1 MRIEQLEIKNF
12 RCLEDITIKFP
23 ANNLAVIVG
32 VNGAGKSAILD
43 ALKISISN
51 VIRQLI
57 SLEIKKDFTLQDITG
72 SLAIIEQD
80 DIHHTAES
88 SEIEAVIKEKGEH
101 TITVSCIAAILEKD
115 HTESTTSSI
124 TGDDS
129 YIEQFSHNFL
139 TDSSQNFPLFVYYH
153 DKPIDYYH
161 DKPIEQTKQYTKPL
175 KIYFHKQQ
183 LNIYRGCMQAD
194 LDDFHEFTQWFERE
208 ENFENERRLREDPN
222 YRISSLEVIRKTFQK
237 LLNNLI
243 NIPFSDL
250 RIVRHSRDR
259 VFPFRRSIPN
269 PTLVISKDNQDFK
282 INQLSSGEKRL
293 LMLATD
299 LARRLAIA
307 NPGLGEN
314 ALEGEGIILIDEI
327 DLHLHPQWQR
337 WVLPALTK
345 TFSNCQFI
353 VTTHSPQVLSEVP
366 GESVFILENGK
377 LLDYSPHTR
386 GRDSNSI
393 LSEIF
398 NVKERPE
405 WSQEK
410 INHCLD
416 LIDDEKWDEAR
427 ENLKELSH
435 SLGENDIAVVQT
447 QSILHF
453 MEDE

>member
-1 MRIEQLEIKNF
+1 MFIEQLEIKNF

-32 VNGAGKSAILD
+32 VNGAGKTAILD
-43 ALKISISN
+43 ALKISIST

-57 SLEIKKDFTLQDITG
+57 SLELKKDFTLQDITG
-72 SLAIIEQD
+72 NLTIIEQD

-88 SEIEAVIKEKGEH
+88 SRIDALIKEKDEH
-101 TITVSCIAAILEKD
+101 TITVSCMANILEKD
-115 HTESTTSSI
+115 YTESTTSSI
-124 TGDDS
+124 TGGDL
-129 YIEQFSHNFL
+129 YIDQFSHDFL
-139 TDSSQNFPLFVYYH
+139 TNSSQNFPLFVYYH
-153 DKPIDYYH
+153 DKPIKQ
-161 DKPIEQTKQYTKPL
+161 DKEPL
-175 KIYFHKQQ
+175 KIYFDKQQ
-183 LNIYRGCMQAD
+183 LNSYRGCMNAD
-194 LDDFHEFTQWFERE
+194 LDDFFEFTQWFEGE
-208 ENFENERRLREDPN
+208 ENFENERRLREDRN
-222 YRISSLEVIRKTFQK
+222 YRISSLEVVRKTFQK
-237 LLNNLI
+237 LLNNLTS
-243 NIPFSDL
+243 IPFSDL
-250 RIVRHSRDR
+250 RIVRHSNR

-293 LMLATD
+293 LMLVTD

-327 DLHLHPQWQR
+327 DLHLHPQLQR
-337 WVLPALTK
+337 RVLPALTQ
-345 TFSNCQFI
+345 TFPNCQFI

-377 LLDYSPHTR
+377 LLEYSPHTR

-393 LSEIF
+393 LYEIF

-405 WSQEK
+405 WSQQE
-410 INHCLD
+410 IYHCLD
-416 LIDDEKWDEAR
+416 LIDNEEWYEAR
-427 ENLKELSH
+427 KNLKKLSND
-435 SLGENDIAVVQT
+435 LGENDTAVVQA

-453 MEDE
+453 MED

>member
-12 RCLEDITIKFP
+12 RCLEDITINFP
-23 ANNLAVIVG
+23 ADNLAVIVG

-72 SLAIIEQD
+72 SLTIIEQD

-88 SEIEAVIKEKGEH
+88 SQIDAVIKDKDEH
-101 TITVSCIAAILEKD
+101 TITVSCIAEILEKD
-115 HTESTTSSI
+115 YSESTTSKI
-124 TGDDS
+124 TGHD
-129 YIEQFSHNFL
+129 FF
-139 TDSSQNFPLFVYYH
+139 TDSSQNFPLFIYYHYYH
-153 DKPIDYYH
+153 DKL
-161 DKPIEQTKQYTKPL
+161 IEQIKQDTKPL
-175 KIYFHKQQ
+175 KIHFDKQQ

-194 LDDFHEFTQWFERE
+194 LDNFHEFSQWFERE
-208 ENFENERRLREDPN
+208 EDLENERRLSEDPN
-222 YRISSLEVIRKTFQK
+222 YRISSLEVVRKTFQK
-237 LLNNLI
+237 LLNNLTSV
-243 NIPFSDL
+243 PFSDL
-250 RIVRHSRDR
+250 RIVRSRER

-282 INQLSSGEKRL
+282 IDQLSSGEKRL

-337 WVLPALTK
+337 RVLSALTQ
-345 TFSNCQFI
+345 TFPHCQFI

-366 GESVFILENGK
+366 KESVFILENGK
-377 LLDYSPHTR
+377 LVEYSPHTL

-393 LSEIF
+393 LYEIF

-405 WSQEK
+405 WSQQE
-410 INHCLD
+410 IDHCLD
-416 LIDDEKWDEAR
+416 LIDNEKWDKAR
-427 ENLKELSH
+427 EILKDLSNR
-435 SLGENDIAVVQT
+435 LGENDTAVVQA

-453 MEDE
+453 MED

>member
-1 MRIEQLEIKNF
+1 MRIEQLEVKNF
-12 RCLEDITIKFP
+12 RCLENITIEFP

-72 SLAIIEQD
+72 SSAIIEQD
-80 DIHHTAES
+80 EIHHTAES
-88 SEIEAVIKEKGEH
+88 SKIDVVIKENDEH
-101 TITVSCIAAILEKD
+101 TITVSCEAKILEKD
-115 HTESTTSSI
+115 YSESTTPTI
-124 TGDDS
+124 TGHDS
-129 YIEQFSHNFL
+129 YIEQFSHE
-139 TDSSQNFPLFVYYH
+139 DSSQNFPLFVYYH
-153 DKPIDYYH
+153 DRPIDYYH
-161 DKPIEQTKQYTKPL
+161 DKPIEQTKQYPKPL
-175 KIYFHKQQ
+175 KIYFDKQQ

-194 LDDFHEFTQWFERE
+194 LDDFFEFTQWFERE

-269 PTLVISKDNQDFK
+269 PNLVISKDNQDFK

-337 WVLPALTK
+337 RVLPALTK
-345 TFSNCQFI
+345 TFPNCQFI

-405 WSQEK
+405 WSQQK
-410 INHCLD
+410 IDHCLD
-416 LIDDEKWDEAR
+416 LIDNEKWDEAR
-427 ENLKELSH
+427 ENLKKLSNF
-435 SLGENDIAVVQT
+435 LGENDTAVVQA

>member
-12 RCLEDITIKFP
+12 RCLENITIKFP

-43 ALKISISN
+43 ALKISIST
-51 VIRQLI
+51 VISELI
-57 SLEIKKDFTLQDITG
+57 SLEKIKKDFTLQDITG
-72 SLAIIEQD
+72 SLTIIEQD

-88 SEIEAVIKEKGEH
+88 SEIEAVIKEKDEH
-101 TITVSCIAAILEKD
+101 TITVSCEARILEKD

-129 YIEQFSHNFL
+129 YIEQFSHDFL

-153 DKPIDYYH
+153 DRPIDYYH
-161 DKPIEQTKQYTKPL
+161 DKPIEQTKQYPKPS
-175 KIYFHKQQ
+175 KIYFDKQQ

-194 LDDFHEFTQWFERE
+194 LDDFYEFTQWFERE
-208 ENFENERRLREDPN
+208 ED
-222 YRISSLEVIRKTFQK
+222 EVIHKTFQK
-237 LLNNLI
+237 LLNHLTINNLTS
-243 NIPFSDL
+243 IPFSDL
-250 RIVRHSRDR
+250 HIVRRSRDR

-282 INQLSSGEKRL
+282 IDQLSSGEKRL

-337 WVLPALTK
+337 RVLPALTK
-345 TFSNCQFI
+345 TFPNCQFI

-377 LLDYSPHTR
+377 IVEYSPHTL

-393 LSEIF
+393 LYEIF

-405 WSQEK
+405 WSQQE
-410 INHCLD
+410 IDHCLD
-416 LIDDEKWDEAR
+416 LIDNEKWDKAR
-427 ENLKELSH
+427 EILKDLSNR
-435 SLGENDIAVVQT
+435 LGENDTAVVQA

-453 MEDE
+453 MED